1 MSTLKVNQVEPVT
14 GSTITVAGNTNLTVS
29 GTGKVTTPTLE
40 ATDLDINGTTTLEL
54 KHNGSTKV
62 AVTSGGATVTGTVT
76 ATAFSGDGS
85 ALTGVTSVGG
95 GGSSSTGNLQLIS
108 NSGGANTNRDIIF
121 LDQNSEKARL
131 YGATGNL
138 AVDTDTLFVDATN
151 DRVGIGKNNPGS
163 TLDVD
168 GTATATSFVG
178 PLTTTGTVTAGTF
191 SGPVDSLTFL
201 AAGSGAT
208 QRTVLDKLRD
218 VVSVK
223 DFGAVGDGVADDTVA
238 FAAAVAASATGTIL
252 VPTGTYRIGT
262 NLTIPRTH
270 GLWFS
275 VSGIMSI
282 DSGVTLAINGS
293 VDAPDAQIF
302 AGAGLATGITFADV
316 GRIHVR
322 WFGAK
327 GDGTTDDAT
336 EIQAAVDTARRS
348 DRATVFFGS
357 GIFAVGT
364 SITLT
369 GPANAI
375 TIMGTDMSG
384 VQTGS
389 TNSNTVILW
398 TGGASPVFDV
408 GFSSQV
414 TFCNFYDLSFQ
425 NTGTGTAAIQFS
437 NNSAGN
443 VRISRIST
451 VTKSGQA
458 DFSSA
463 SLILQGL
470 NYSVIDQVQLL
481 GSSVAI
487 IIDTPTGGG
496 TLSVIQDSVFSY
508 GSNVVAQQFDPIIK
522 LTGTYGAGYGFEQL
536 IIENCTFNVK
546 NGRRVIDN
554 TDGDLANNITFRNCE
569 FNGTPAPLAF
579 SNVSGVKI
587 AHLHDFKQLLIE
599 DCYISQM
606 GNVSTTPELVYA
618 YTRDQATPYLP
629 VQQTNIV
636 LRNNTLVSNGDASF
650 VVTDG
655 YVRPNNVVN
664 GSCPQYYVDVGYNN
678 LVPNGT
684 GPFLASATATSAQYI
699 PLALISTLWSVR
711 LHLAPVNVSSVFVL
725 AATANPASATT
736 ISVGLPADSVAFRG
750 SPARGQQFAVRVVN
764 TSGGSL
770 TNISFGAQF
779 KMPAV
784 TMPADG
790 NSRTWHFVWDGTNAI
805 EISRTAADVPN

>member
-1 MSTLKVNQVEPVT
+1 MTKPTSEQV
-14 GSTITVAGNTNLTVS
+14 
-29 GTGKVTTPTLE
+29 
-40 ATDLDINGTTTLEL
+40 
-54 KHNGSTKV
+54 
-62 AVTSGGATVTGTVT
+62 
-76 ATAFSGDGS
+76 
-85 ALTGVTSVGG
+85 
-95 GGSSSTGNLQLIS
+95 
-108 NSGGANTNRDIIF
+108 
-121 LDQNSEKARL
+121 
-131 YGATGNL
+131 
-138 AVDTDTLFVDATN
+138 
-151 DRVGIGKNNPGS
+151 
-163 TLDVD
+163 
-168 GTATATSFVG
+168 
-178 PLTTTGTVTAGTF
+178 
-191 SGPVDSLTFL
+191 TFL

-208 QRTVLDKLRD
+208 QRTVLNKLRD

-223 DFGAVGDGVADDTVA
+223 DFGAVGDGVADDTAA

-252 VPTGTYRIGT
+252 VPLGTYRIGT

-336 EIQAAVDTARRS
+336 EVQAAVDTARRS

-384 VQTGS
+384 LQTGN

-398 TGGASPVFDV
+398 TGGASPVFNV
-408 GFSSQV
+408 GTGGSAV

-437 NNSAGN
+437 ANSAGN
-443 VRISRIST
+443 VRIGRIST
-451 VTKSGQA
+451 ITKSGQA

-470 NYSVIDQVQLL
+470 NYSVIDQVRLL

-496 TLSVIQDSVFSY
+496 TISVIQDSTFAY
-508 GSNVVAQQFDPIIK
+508 GSTVAAQQFDPVIK
-522 LTGTYGAGYGFEQL
+522 LSGVYGSGYGVEQL
-536 IIENCTFNVK
+536 LIQNCNFDVA

-554 TDGDLANNITFRNCE
+554 TDADFAANITFRNCE
-569 FNGTPAPLAF
+569 FNGTPSGIYA
-579 SNVSGVKI
+579 NVSGVKI
-587 AHLHDFKQLLIE
+587 AHLHDFWQLLIE

-618 YTRDQATPYLP
+618 YTRDQSTPYLP
-629 VQQTNIV
+629 ADQSNIII
-636 LRNNTLVSNGDASF
+636 RNNSLVSNGDTSF

-655 YVRPNNVVN
+655 YVRPNNVRN
-664 GSCPQYYVDVGYNN
+664 GSSPQYYVDVGYNN
-678 LVPNGT
+678 ARAGNT

-711 LHLAPVNVSSVFVL
+711 LNLAPVNVNSVFVL

-736 ISVGLPADSVAFRG
+736 IGIGLPSDSLSSRG
-750 SPARGQQFAVRVVN
+750 GPTRGQQFAVRVVN

-784 TMPADG
+784 TMPATG

-805 EISRTAADVPN
+805 EINRTAADVPN

>member
-1 MSTLKVNQVEPVT
+1 MPMTKPTSEQV
-14 GSTITVAGNTNLTVS
+14 
-29 GTGKVTTPTLE
+29 
-40 ATDLDINGTTTLEL
+40 
-54 KHNGSTKV
+54 
-62 AVTSGGATVTGTVT
+62 
-76 ATAFSGDGS
+76 
-85 ALTGVTSVGG
+85 
-95 GGSSSTGNLQLIS
+95 
-108 NSGGANTNRDIIF
+108 
-121 LDQNSEKARL
+121 
-131 YGATGNL
+131 
-138 AVDTDTLFVDATN
+138 
-151 DRVGIGKNNPGS
+151 
-163 TLDVD
+163 
-168 GTATATSFVG
+168 
-178 PLTTTGTVTAGTF
+178 
-191 SGPVDSLTFL
+191 TFL
-201 AAGSGAT
+201 AAGTGAT
-208 QRTVLDKLRD
+208 QRTALDKLRD

-223 DFGAVGDGVADDTVA
+223 DFGAVGDGVANDTAA

-252 VPTGTYRIGT
+252 VPSGTYRIGT

-336 EIQAAVDTARRS
+336 EVQAAVDTARRS

-384 VQTGS
+384 LQTGS

-398 TGGASPVFDV
+398 TGGASPVFNV
-408 GFSSQV
+408 GTGGSAV

-437 NNSAGN
+437 ANSAGN
-443 VRISRIST
+443 VRIGRIST

-496 TLSVIQDSVFSY
+496 TLSVIQDSTFSY
-508 GSNVVAQQFDPIIK
+508 GSTVVAQQYDPVIK
-522 LTGTYGAGYGFEQL
+522 LTGTYGSGYGFEQL
-536 IIENCTFNVK
+536 VIENCTFNVK

-569 FNGTPAPLAF
+569 FNGTPAPLTY

-636 LRNNTLVSNGDASF
+636 LRNNTLASNGDASF

-678 LVPNGT
+678 LVPNQT
-684 GPFLASATATSAQYI
+684 GPFISSATATSAQYI
-699 PLALISTLWSVR
+699 PLALISTFWIVR
-711 LHLAPVNVSSVFVL
+711 LQLAPVNVSSVFVL

-736 ISVGLPADSVAFRG
+736 INIGLPADSVALRG
-750 SPARGQQFAVRVVN
+750 GPTKGQQFAVRVVN

-784 TMPADG
+784 TMPATG

-805 EISRTAADVPN
+805 EINRTAADVPN